1 MIDNKQTIAVHC
13 ENICNG
19 GIQRVVV
26 KVLELLHR
34 TPGYKFVLLTDQ
46 APDADD
52 YDIPDGVVRYE
63 LPDVGIKRT
72 ECLQKILQT
81 EKVSIF
87 WEHNYYTDYQLEHDL
102 ALCKN
107 LNIKVILHHHSVFSS
122 MIARG
127 NNRTIKLFD
136 IYKNFADAML
146 VLSHADETF
155 FRLLDIPAFYMPNP
169 MTFKIAAA
177 DFNASSN
184 NILWIGRIVYNKQ
197 PLHAVKIMQKV
208 LQHLPDVTMTIVG
221 DGQDID
227 VEEVREYI
235 AANDLGNNITLA
247 GFQKDVS
254 RYYKNTGL
262 LLMTTQ
268 FEGFPM
274 TVLESKAFGVPIIN
288 YDMPYL
294 ETLQPDTGA
303 ISVPQEDIAGAAEV
317 IVRLFSDP
325 ERKDLKHLSQLARKS
340 YEEFAAF
347 DLYKAYDNFF
357 SLPDYSYPEQT
368 TYSADEIRPLFNTMF
383 FHHKIGCGVLKKHFY
398 RAGAKDKRDEITS
411 GLTWRLGHFILWLPQ
426 MLFKL
431 LKGGRNA

>member
-107 LNIKVILHHHSVFSS
+107 LNIKVILHHHNVFSN

-127 NNRTIKLFD
+127 DNRTIKLFD

-221 DGQDID
+221 DGKDID

-235 AANDLGNNITLA
+235 AANGLGNNITLA

-254 RYYKNTGL
+254 HFYRHSALSLITS
-262 LLMTTQ
+262 Q
-268 FEGFPM
+268 FDGYNL

-303 ISVPQEDIAGAAEV
+303 ISVPQADIDKAADV
-317 IVRLFSDP
+317 IVKLFSDP
-325 ERKDLKHLSQLARKS
+325 ERKDLKRLSLHARQS
-340 YEEFAAF
+340 YEIFASF
-347 DLYKAYDNFF
+347 DLVEAYRKFF
-357 SLPDYSYPEQT
+357 DMPDYNFTPKASYTANEVSTFVT
-368 TYSADEIRPLFNTMF
+368 TLLFHNKLGFEVM
-383 FHHKIGCGVLKKHFY
+383 KKRFD
-398 RAGAKDKRDEITS
+398 RAGLQDKNKEITS

-426 MLFKL
+426 KICAI
-431 LKGGRNA
+431 LKGSKNA